1 MEEKDLSM
9 ESVCDQECFDF
20 KQEFTIAEVLE
31 LIKFISTDN
40 FYRLKWLDNRGEFNT
55 NEEKYAY
62 MLYEF
67 QYRDFAFNENS
78 GDNEK
83 QSFTESGKLLNPILD
98 NAKEN
103 TTNI

>member
-9 ESVCDQECFDF
+9 ESVCGEECFDV
-20 KQEFTIAEVLE
+20 KEEFTVAEVLE
-31 LIKFISTDN
+31 LIKFISTDS
-40 FYRLKWLDNRGEFNT
+40 FYRLKYMDRRGMFNSD
-55 NEEKYAY
+55 EDKYAY

-67 QYRDFAFNENS
+67 QYRDFASNERS

-83 QSFTESGKLLNPILD
+83 PSFTASHKLLNPKLD
-98 NAKEN
+98 NVKEN